1 MRISVKKM
9 KIIKLLYL
17 TFLIGFFL
25 SPEAYGQKKRTE
37 LADKAYADQ
46 QYYVAIDRYKKV
58 YSKIKNNKAE
68 KGRVAYQIADCYRL
82 VNDRK
87 KAAPAYKRVLRMDYQ
102 RKEPLALLYYAD
114 ALKSLG
120 EYEEAILNYDLYTE
134 RVPDDPRGRDG
145 AESCRLALEWLEQS
159 SKYSVENLKKIN
171 SKTDD
176 FAPTFSD
183 KFYNSVI
190 FTSTRDGVTG
200 KGMDEW
206 TGQNFSDLFAA
217 KLDRKGAWS
226 TPVLIE
232 KEKVINSEANEG
244 VATFDTDFRNM
255 YFTRCSNMKG
265 EKKGCQ
271 IYKSSA
277 SGKSFG
283 NPSLIALFSDTSVT
297 VGHPALSEDELMMIF
312 STDKEGGYGGKDL
325 WMAKRKDKD
334 GEFSV
339 PVNLGSVIN
348 TVGDEMFPFLRH
360 DTVLYFAS
368 DRHLGMGG
376 LDIFK
381 CSLVDDEWSAPVNLR
396 PPINSNGDDFG
407 IIFRPEE
414 ESGFFTSNRPGGRG
428 GDDLYSFIEPPLE
441 YTLKGVVKDD
451 LTLLYIEGA
460 KVKLIGSNGTSIEAK
475 TDPKGY
481 YNFGKTQ
488 IAPNTSY
495 EIIVDKNNYFT
506 VSGKITTVGEEGSKD
521 FVRDFML
528 EPIPA
533 EPIVLPDILYELD
546 RWELLP
552 QYQDS
557 LQGLIQ
563 TLDENPTII
572 IELASHTDARASEE
586 YNDIL
591 SQRRA
596 ESVVNYL
603 IERGIDPE
611 RLVAKGYGERVP
623 RTLKKDYKKDDF
635 FFPAGTTLTEAYIDS
650 LKTMQYKEA
659 AHQLNR
665 RTEFKV
671 LSKDFIPK
679 TKIED
684 ITTTA
689 QIDIVTDLQKEDR
702 IAFTPGKGE
711 SIVAPC
717 VVNDHTIMFTYLKS
731 ARGFSISANEA
742 LNLLKVGAISKN
754 DFEGDPNAILV
765 EGNILDRSVLNI
777 REMRIGSKTVNDLK
791 ITVIQ
796 DLEMPMLFGESI
808 LQQFG
813 KFTISKETSEIIF
826 E

>member
-1 MRISVKKM
+1 MRII
-9 KIIKLLYL
+9 KIIYFI
-17 TFLIGFFL
+17 FLAGLFIA
-25 SPEAYGQKKRTE
+25 PEAYGQKKKTE
-37 LADKAYADQ
+37 AADKAYADQ
-46 QYYVAIDRYKKV
+46 QYHVAIDRYKKV

-82 VNDRK
+82 VNDMK
-87 KAAPAYKRVLRMDYQ
+87 KAAPAYKRVIRMDYQ
-102 RKEPLALLYYAD
+102 RKDPLVLLYYAD
-114 ALKSLG
+114 ALKVLG
-120 EYEEAILNYDLYTE
+120 NYEEAITYYDQYTE
-134 RVPDDPRGRDG
+134 RVPDDIRGRDG
-145 AESCRLALEWLEQS
+145 AESCRLVVEWLEQS
-159 SKYSVENLKKIN
+159 SKYKVENLKKIN

-183 KFYNSVI
+183 KFYSSVI

-217 KLDRKGAWS
+217 KLDRKGTWS
-226 TPVLIE
+226 TPTLID
-232 KEKVINSEANEG
+232 KEQKINSEANDG
-244 VATFDTDFRNM
+244 VATFDSDFKNI
-255 YFTRCSNMKG
+255 YFTRCGNLKG
-265 EKKGCQ
+265 EKRGCQ
-271 IYKSSA
+271 IYKATA

-283 NPSLIALFSDTSVT
+283 NAQLISLFSDTSVT
-297 VGHPALSEDELMMIF
+297 VGHPALSEDELIMIF
-312 STDKEGGYGGKDL
+312 ASDKEGGLGGKDL
-325 WMAKRKDKD
+325 WIAKRKAKD

-339 PVNLGSVIN
+339 PVNMGSVLN
-348 TVGDEMFPFLRH
+348 TIGNEMFPFLRH
-360 DTVLYFAS
+360 DTILYFAS

-381 CSLVDDEWSAPVNLR
+381 STLVNDEWTTPVNMR
-396 PPINSNGDDFG
+396 PPINSSGDDFS

-414 ESGFFTSNRPGGRG
+414 ESGFLTSNRADGRG

-488 IAPNTSY
+488 ISPNTSY
-495 EIIVDKNNYFT
+495 EIIVDKDNYFT

-572 IELASHTDARASEE
+572 IELASHTDSRASEE

-623 RTLKKDYKKDDF
+623 RTLKKDYQKDNF
-635 FFPAGTTLTEAYIDS
+635 FFPAGTTLTEAYVDS
-650 LKTMQYKEA
+650 LKTLEYKEA

-679 TKIED
+679 SKIEE
-684 ITTTA
+684 IPATA

-702 IAFTPGKGE
+702 VPFTQAKGE
-711 SIVAPC
+711 SITAPC
-717 VVNDHTIMFTYLKS
+717 VVNGYTISFTYLKS
-731 ARGFSISANEA
+731 ARGFSISGEA
-742 LNLLKVGAISKN
+742 ALGLLKGGFISKN
-754 DFEGDPNAILV
+754 DFEGDPNTILV
-765 EGNILDRSVLNI
+765 EGTILDRSVFNI
-777 REMRIGSKTVNDLK
+777 KEMRIGNKTVNDLK